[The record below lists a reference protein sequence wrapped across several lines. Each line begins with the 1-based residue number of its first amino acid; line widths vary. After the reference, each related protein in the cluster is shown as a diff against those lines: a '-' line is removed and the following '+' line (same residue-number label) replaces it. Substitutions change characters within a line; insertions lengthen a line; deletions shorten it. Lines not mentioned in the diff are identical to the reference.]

1 MLKKKYAEKARGPDL
16 GNSLG
21 LVMGGAKKKEDDFA
35 LPDLG
40 SALSGLVIGGAEN
53 SIGGGSKT
61 SKQSDLI
68 NKYKFNEKKYGK

>member
-21 LVMGGAKKKEDDFA
+21 LVMGGSKKKEDDFA

-40 SALSGLVIGGAEN
+40 GALSGLVMGADS

>member
-1 MLKKKYAEKARGPDL
+1 MLKKKYAEKARGADL

-21 LVMGGAKKKEDDFA
+21 LVMGASSKKKEDDIV

-40 SALSGLVIGGAEN
+40 NALAGLVTGAD
-53 SIGGGSKT
+53 IAGGSKT

>member
-1 MLKKKYAEKARGPDL
+1 MLKKKYAEKARGADL

-21 LVMGGAKKKEDDFA
+21 LVMGASSKKKDDDIV

-40 SALSGLVIGGAEN
+40 SALSGLVTGADS
-53 SIGGGSKT
+53 SITGGSKT